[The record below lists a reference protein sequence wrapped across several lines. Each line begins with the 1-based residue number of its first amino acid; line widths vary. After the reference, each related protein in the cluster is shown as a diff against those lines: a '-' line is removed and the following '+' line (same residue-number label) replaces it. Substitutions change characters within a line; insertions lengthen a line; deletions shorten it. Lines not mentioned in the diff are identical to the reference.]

1 MPTETLVRSTVSPPD
16 LTTCPEISPP
26 GEPAVFAEAAANAAP
41 TLTPVAGDSLSPFAG
56 GKVLAVV
63 GEGVTEFLPPLTG
76 GASDVLPTT
85 AGFEVFTAPADTVA
99 FAATFGAAGA
109 LTAVDLPVVVL
120 PAVDLPAAVLEEGV
134 FAATDTEEAG
144 LDRAGLESAGLAI
157 NGFSFTAGVL
167 GGGAVVDLALLATA
181 ALTALADPPAD
192 AAVFDDAFNDA
203 AEAFEDFFVV
213 ALDLAV
219 DACERDDEVLA
230 ADLVDFA
237 SFFEDA
243 ILIAP

>member
-1 MPTETLVRSTVSPPD
+1 
-16 LTTCPEISPP
+16 
-26 GEPAVFAEAAANAAP
+26 
-41 TLTPVAGDSLSPFAG
+41 
-56 GKVLAVV
+56 
-63 GEGVTEFLPPLTG
+63 
-76 GASDVLPTT
+76 
-85 AGFEVFTAPADTVA
+85 
-99 FAATFGAAGA
+99 
-109 LTAVDLPVVVL
+109 
-120 PAVDLPAAVLEEGV
+120 
-134 FAATDTEEAG
+134 
-144 LDRAGLESAGLAI
+144 LAI